1 VGWTGPTRP
10 FYVAMVPMF
19 FTLSGFLVTGSAFRV
34 RATSTFLAFRAL
46 RIFPA
51 LSVEITLSALFLG
64 PIFRTLPL
72 RDYSS
77 HPDFFRY
84 FGNIVGFITYY
95 LPGVFQGNRI
105 TIVNGNLWTF
115 PPEFHC
121 YLVTALLM
129 VAGLL
134 YWRSAFSIVL
144 ALATVVF
151 TILNGIGDFGQDSL
165 AFSGATMTYYFF
177 VGMLFFQWKEYI
189 PLRWSLFGIASAVS
203 YLLLLSR
210 HTIFFAPIFL
220 AYFTVFLGFVDLPE
234 MKWLKNRDYS
244 YGIYLYGYPIAQAWL
259 AAFPSLRG
267 HNYVEPALAFVTAA
281 LFAAL
286 SWHNLEKPMLAF
298 KNRLP
303 NHLFPARKPA
313 REPAQAAVSGA

>member
-1 VGWTGPTRP
+1 MRDPLGDNTIATALARHRGEGPGFGLMRLTLATLIFFVHARSLAALAVAVPGQDTKAALAGLVGWTGPTRP

-64 PIFRTLPL
+64 PIFTTLPL
-72 RDYSS
+72 R
-77 HPDFFRY
+77 R
-84 FGNIVGFITYY
+84 
-95 LPGVFQGNRI
+95 
-105 TIVNGNLWTF
+105 
-115 PPEFHC
+115 
-121 YLVTALLM
+121 
-129 VAGLL
+129 
-134 YWRSAFSIVL
+134 
-144 ALATVVF
+144 
-151 TILNGIGDFGQDSL
+151 
-165 AFSGATMTYYFF
+165 
-177 VGMLFFQWKEYI
+177 
-189 PLRWSLFGIASAVS
+189 
-203 YLLLLSR
+203 
-210 HTIFFAPIFL
+210 
-220 AYFTVFLGFVDLPE
+220 
-234 MKWLKNRDYS
+234 
-244 YGIYLYGYPIAQAWL
+244 
-259 AAFPSLRG
+259 